1 MRRLAAVLAL
11 AVLASACGGG
21 AGTTAPETTGGL
33 ESAVTTTTE
42 DPVAQEAATTTA
54 GANSA
59 TTTTPAPTS
68 TGDPTV
74 STTTTVPD
82 ATDEHPPD
90 QPFNPFRSSDPD
102 LRQCLISVFGHG
114 LHDELRDRRPSPAE
128 DAAMEP
134 CMAAF
139 MSSASTTS
147 GASVPDDSEPDGS
160 VSPEDQN
167 NPVTSIDLA
176 TSTYPPHVTGQLLLG
191 YIPAPPGFDDCIIG
205 RIGGDRLG
213 EVRSKQPPTGVE
225 NDRAAECLFQ
235 LQVPV
240 SLLDDQGGQAGG
252 EPGDNGGPVGPADP
266 NSGQDEPRPPIALG

>member
-59 TTTTPAPTS
+59 TTTPAPTS

-74 STTTTVPD
+74 STTTTVPG

-114 LHDELRDRRPSPAE
+114 LHDELRDRQPSPAE

-160 VSPEDQN
+160 VSSEDQN

-176 TSTYPPHVTGQLLLG
+176 RST
-191 YIPAPPGFDDCIIG
+191 
-205 RIGGDRLG
+205 
-213 EVRSKQPPTGVE
+213 
-225 NDRAAECLFQ
+225 
-235 LQVPV
+235 
-240 SLLDDQGGQAGG
+240 
-252 EPGDNGGPVGPADP
+252 
-266 NSGQDEPRPPIALG
+266 

>member
-1 MRRLAAVLAL
+1 MAVLAL

-33 ESAVTTTTE
+33 ESAGTTTAE
-42 DPVAQEAATTTA
+42 DPLAQEVATTTA
-54 GANSA
+54 GARSA

-68 TGDPTV
+68 TSDQAV
-74 STTTTVPD
+74 STTTTVPDDTASSTTATGPADEDAPPPDEDAPPPDEEAAPASTAASVSD

-114 LHDELRDRRPSPAE
+114 LHDELRDRRPSLAE

-147 GASVPDDSEPDGS
+147 GVSVPDDSEPDGS
-160 VSPEDQN
+160 VPSEDQN

-176 TSTYPPHVTGQLLLG
+176 RSTYPPHVTGQLLLG
-191 YIPAPPGFDDCIIG
+191 
-205 RIGGDRLG
+205 
-213 EVRSKQPPTGVE
+213 
-225 NDRAAECLFQ
+225 
-235 LQVPV
+235 
-240 SLLDDQGGQAGG
+240 
-252 EPGDNGGPVGPADP
+252 
-266 NSGQDEPRPPIALG
+266 